1 MLDESP
7 PDAPREVATTIGTLV
22 QKIVR
27 LGVLL
32 PVALLIGA
40 TAATVGLID
49 AVLERDDLVT
59 ADPTVTRSVV
69 AGRVPWVTAIAKV
82 LTFSG
87 GVLGLGA
94 LSALIVGWLVWR
106 KRWLALGV
114 FAGALTLSLF
124 LTVALKVAVAR
135 DRPSPAD
142 VLGALAHDYAFPS
155 GHTMNT
161 TVIFGLLAGYIATQ
175 IASRWIRAAL
185 VLCWL
190 LASGAVGASRVYLG
204 YHWLTDVLGGFA
216 IGVGVLSV
224 AALVWDWLHQTG
236 QFGTGV
242 AARWPLPPLLT
253 RNGVEKRVACQES
266 LQHLG
271 AAAPELIVAVLRVLQ
286 PDVSHRFGVAQRARS
301 QDRQIRVHQ
310 LAPRCI

>member
-7 PDAPREVATTIGTLV
+7 HDAPRREVATTNGTLI
-22 QKIVR
+22 QKIAT

-40 TAATVGLID
+40 TAATVGLTD
-49 AVLERDDLVT
+49 AVLERDDLAT
-59 ADPTVTRSVV
+59 IDPTVTQSVV
-69 AGRVPWVTAIAKV
+69 AGRVPWITPIAKV

-94 LSALIVGWLVWR
+94 ISALMVGWLVWR
-106 KRWLALGV
+106 KRWWALGV
-114 FAGALTLSLF
+114 FAGTMALSLS

-135 DRPSPAD
+135 NRPSPAD

-161 TVIFGLLAGYIATQ
+161 TVVFGLLAGYIATQ

-185 VLCWL
+185 VFGWL
-190 LASGAVGASRVYLG
+190 LVSAAVGASRVYLG

-216 IGVGVLSV
+216 IGVGVLSL
-224 AALVWDWLHQTG
+224 AALVWHWLQQSG
-236 QFGTGV
+236 QLGTDV
-242 AARWPLPPLLT
+242 AAR
-253 RNGVEKRVACQES
+253 
-266 LQHLG
+266 
-271 AAAPELIVAVLRVLQ
+271 
-286 PDVSHRFGVAQRARS
+286 
-301 QDRQIRVHQ
+301 
-310 LAPRCI
+310 